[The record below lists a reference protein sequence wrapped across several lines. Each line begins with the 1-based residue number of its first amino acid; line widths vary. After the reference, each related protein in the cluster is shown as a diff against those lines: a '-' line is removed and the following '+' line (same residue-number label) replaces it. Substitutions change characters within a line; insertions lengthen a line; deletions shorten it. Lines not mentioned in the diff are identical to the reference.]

1 MGKFRD
7 LISGYR
13 ASRNLQGMDPEAMA
27 DLAKMTPDAYKA
39 SGEFNAANHMERLA
53 AAGLV
58 MQPSLDA
65 SDPRLAPVEEMPF
78 DVYVKLVSRS
88 VKEPTDEDGL
98 EARGVEMGMA
108 PGTTQRAFELWGQK
122 VVSDQELGAHYT
134 AVLQAELAAAG

>member
-13 ASRNLQGMDPEAMA
+13 ASRNFQGMDPEALA

-39 SGEFNAANHMERLA
+39 SGQFDAAAHMERLA

-58 MQPSLDA
+58 SQPSLDA
-65 SDPRLAPVEEMPF
+65 SDPRLAPVEGMPF
-78 DVYVKLVSRS
+78 DAYVKLVARS
-88 VKEPTDEDGL
+88 ISEPTDEAGL
-98 EARGVEMGMA
+98 EARGVELGMA
-108 PGTTQRAFELWGQK
+108 PGATQRAFELWGQR

-134 AVLQAELAAAG
+134 AVLQAEVAGTP